1 MARLD
6 PGMAGRISDQRNG
19 AIRRRARLIHGG
31 RMIGGMFALLFGL
44 TAPLVAAPS
53 GAMSTPASAN
63 PIAYVELPVHDLDR
77 ATAFYT
83 ALLGL
88 TFERKRIDGY
98 EMALFPAE
106 AGAEGASGALVRGD
120 VYVPAK
126 AGAIVYFRVAE
137 IDPTLARARTL
148 GAKILYEKKAIGPA
162 GFVAEVEDSEGN
174 RIALIAPR

>member
-1 MARLD
+1 MQKSRKHAV
-6 PGMAGRISDQRNG
+6 GR
-19 AIRRRARLIHGG
+19 
-31 RMIGGMFALLFGL
+31 
-44 TAPLVAAPS
+44 
-53 GAMSTPASAN
+53 PATS
-63 PIAYVELPVHDLDR
+63 P
-77 ATAFYT
+77 
-83 ALLGL
+83 
-88 TFERKRIDGY
+88 
-98 EMALFPAE
+98 E

-148 GAKILYEKKAIGPA
+148 GANILYEKKAIGPA